1 MCRSGQTALTLLPDT
16 VFIESGPLSAR
27 LSPAW
32 GGRMTHLAHVGI
44 GDILVAMRD
53 KSFEPLNWPRAGA
66 YPLFPFHNRIYG
78 ASFVHG
84 GVKYDLLPHPAL
96 GHDAIHGPAHRRPWR
111 VSSQSAN
118 HAVLTLDYQPDA
130 EWPFAFRAEQAFS
143 LDATGLTVELKLTNL
158 ADMPAPGGIGWHPYF
173 LAGLDCEA
181 QTDATLE
188 YPLDVLNVPNGQPP
202 TARTSTAISASTGY
216 TLHFTDWSNAHIRR
230 PDGLSLIL
238 EADPVLSHLAVHRM
252 ERYLCL
258 EPVSMAAGVLGA
270 PEEDRIGLGLRTL
283 APGETLSGHIRLR
296 IEPGAV

>member
-1 MCRSGQTALTLLPDT
+1 MLLLDT

-27 LSPAW
+27 LVPAW
-32 GGRMTHLAHVGI
+32 GGRMIHLAHAGM
-44 GDILVAMRD
+44 GDILVSTRD
-53 KSFEPLNWPRAGA
+53 TSFEPLNWPRAGA
-66 YPLFPFHNRIYG
+66 YPLFPFHNRIYD

-84 GVKYDLLPHPAL
+84 GIKYDLLPHPAL
-96 GHDAIHGPAHRRPWR
+96 GHDAIHGPAHRRAWR
-111 VSSQSAN
+111 VSSQSIDCV
-118 HAVLTLDYQPDA
+118 VLTLDYEADA

-143 LDATGLTVELKLTNL
+143 LDTTGLTVKLTFTNL
-158 ADMPAPGGIGWHPYF
+158 ADSPAPGGIGWHPYF
-173 LAGLDCEA
+173 SAGLDCEA

-188 YPLDVLNVPNGQPP
+188 YPLDALNVPNGQPP
-202 TARTSTAISASTGY
+202 IARKSTGISASTGY
-216 TLHFTDWSNAHIRR
+216 TQHFTDWSNAHIRR

-258 EPVSMAAGVLGA
+258 EPVSMAAGALNASEV
-270 PEEDRIGLGLRTL
+270 DRVDLGLRTL